1 MSGAPLGDA
10 FGRYIAAFGGEVR
23 YNEPLR
29 DHCSFKIG
37 GPAEVFYTPDTEEG
51 AIAALS
57 YAKEHG
63 VPWRV
68 LGNGTNVLI
77 SDRGLPGLTLHL
89 AGGLTALTAAPT
101 GEIVC
106 GAGASLKKLCLAALD
121 TGLTGLEFAYG
132 IPGSVGGAVY
142 MNAGAYGGEIK
153 NVLKTVR
160 CLDPKTLTVKEYAAE
175 TLDISYRSTSFMR
188 SGEIILGAALQLSPG
203 DPAQI
208 REAMQTLMGK
218 RKASQPLEYPSAG
231 STFKRPKTGYAAAM
245 IDEAGLKGF
254 CVGGAEVSRKHAGFV
269 INTGNASFTDVL
281 GVIEGVRE
289 AVRAK
294 TGVTLETEVEILGDI

>member
-1 MSGAPLGDA
+1 MSGTALQDA
-10 FGRYIAAFGGEVR
+10 FGRYIAAYGGEVR

-37 GPAEVFYTPDTEEG
+37 GTAEILYTPDAEEG
-51 AIAALS
+51 AAAALRF
-57 YAKEHG
+57 AKEKG
-63 VPWRV
+63 CGRRV

-77 SDRGLPGLTLHL
+77 SDRGLPGLTLRL
-89 AGGLTALTAAPT
+89 AGGLTKLQVSPA

-106 GAGASLKKLCLAALD
+106 GAGVSLKRVCLAALD
-121 TGLTGLEFAYG
+121 AGLTGLEFAYG

-160 CLDPKTLTVKEYAAE
+160 CMDPDTFAIREYAAE
-175 TLDISYRSTSFMR
+175 TLEIAYRSTVFMKT
-188 SGEIILGAALQLSPG
+188 GEIILGASLLLSPG
-203 DPAQI
+203 DPEEI
-208 REAMQTLMGK
+208 RETMRTLMGK

-245 IDEAGLKGF
+245 IDEAGLKGYR
-254 CVGGAEVSRKHAGFV
+254 VGGAEVSRKHAGFV
-269 INTGNASFTDVL
+269 INADNASFADVL
-281 GVIEGVRE
+281 GVIEGVRA
-289 AVRAK
+289 AVRER
-294 TGVTLETEVEILGDI
+294 TGVTLETEVEILGEE